1 MFLFNLLEESSSS
14 SSAAAATKSNWWIW
28 IVLGVFLVAWI
39 VMSYFTNKKRKA
51 QADAETAK
59 RNAIK
64 PGFTV
69 TTIGGIVG
77 TVVAVDD
84 ENNTFVLQ
92 TGDEERPSLLKF
104 DKLAIYNSVDPE
116 AGKDEPIAE
125 STEENNTSAEESS
138 ATENADAEVDTASQ
152 PETATPAE
160 KAEKEE
166 EKA

>member
-1 MFLFNLLEESSSS
+1 MLFNLLESVTESVPSSTG
-14 SSAAAATKSNWWIW
+14 SAKNNTQQIIIW
-28 IVLGVFLVAWI
+28 IILGVVLVGFI
-39 VMSYFTNKKRKA
+39 VMNYFSNKKRKA
-51 QADAETAK
+51 QMEAEKEK

-125 STEENNTSAEESS
+125 STEENNTSAEESP
-138 ATENADAEVDTASQ
+138 ATENADAEVDTAAQ
-152 PETATPAE
+152 PETVTPAE
-160 KAEKEE
+160 KAEK
-166 EKA
+166 

>member
-1 MFLFNLLEESSSS
+1 
-14 SSAAAATKSNWWIW
+14 
-28 IVLGVFLVAWI
+28 
-39 VMSYFTNKKRKA
+39 MSYFTNKKRKA

-125 STEENNTSAEESS
+125 STEENNTSAEESP
-138 ATENADAEVDTASQ
+138 ATENADAEVDTAAQ
-152 PETATPAE
+152 PETVTPAE

-166 EKA
+166 EKV

>member
-64 PGFTV
+64 PG
-69 TTIGGIVG
+69 
-77 TVVAVDD
+77 
-84 ENNTFVLQ
+84 
-92 TGDEERPSLLKF
+92 
-104 DKLAIYNSVDPE
+104 
-116 AGKDEPIAE
+116 
-125 STEENNTSAEESS
+125 
-138 ATENADAEVDTASQ
+138 
-152 PETATPAE
+152 
-160 KAEKEE
+160 
-166 EKA
+166 